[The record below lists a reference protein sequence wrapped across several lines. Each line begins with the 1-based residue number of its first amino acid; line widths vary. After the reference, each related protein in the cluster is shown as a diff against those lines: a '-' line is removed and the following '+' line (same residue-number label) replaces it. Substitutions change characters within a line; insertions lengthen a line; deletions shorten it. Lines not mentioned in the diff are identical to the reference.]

1 MGLWLQE
8 FEDWQNLPGLRFVET
23 AEAFGAFRRARY
35 GAEED
40 ADSD

>member
-1 MGLWLQE
+1 VSVVQE
-8 FEDWQNLPGLRFVET
+8 FQDWRNPPGWRFAET